1 MEASTARSPARSVT
15 SVDLGPMKERVMEL
29 SAAAGVGPS
38 TWLRDLVHREVGRIG
53 AADGRI
59 AEAAD
64 PEASEHGPYRTWLDA
79 GLTAK
84 LDRVKEANGFR
95 TRPAALRALLEG
107 IRVAGG
113 GGASTEDAVRE
124 IGESNSRL
132 VAIARNVN
140 QIAKSLQ
147 SGGKLLTADR
157 IALDEAVLAIH
168 KHVEVAALLVSEL
181 RPMLKREKKS

>member
-1 MEASTARSPARSVT
+1 
-15 SVDLGPMKERVMEL
+15 MKERVAEL

-38 TWLRDLVHREVGRIG
+38 TWLRDLVHREIGRSG
-53 AADGRI
+53 SADAPPTDDI
-59 AEAAD
+59 D
-64 PEASEHGPYRTWLDA
+64 PEAPEHGPYRTWLDA

-84 LDRVKEANGFR
+84 LDLLMGANGFR
-95 TRPAALRALLEG
+95 TRPATLRALLEG
-107 IRVAGG
+107 VRVAGG
-113 GGASTEDAVRE
+113 GGAATGDAVQAL
-124 IGESNSRL
+124 GESNGRL

-147 SGGKLLTADR
+147 AGGRVLTADR
-157 IALDEAVLAIH
+157 MALDEAVLAIH